1 MNSDLRQVNPLKP
14 TRPRRPTATC
24 TPLRAFLTQHAC
36 ADLVQA
42 VSHDLT
48 PGQTRPGSLQQRRS
62 HLAARMWRSHT
73 WNTKTA
79 PAAAR
84 VPPPETQSCGCFFF
98 PSPGVVTSSPLRARS
113 DEIESGGS
121 IFWLRCD
128 FLCGRL
134 RRCSPRPPFKS
145 RLRVRVAQFPRDI
158 PSIHAV
164 SVSVT

>member
-42 VSHDLT
+42 VSHDFT

-73 WNTKTA
+73 WNTKERN
-79 PAAAR
+79 P
-84 VPPPETQSCGCFFF
+84 VVVFV

-121 IFWLRCD
+121 IFWLVCD

-145 RLRVRVAQFPRDI
+145 RLRVRAAQFPRDI